1 MADSLGTL
9 LSQAA
14 NEPIRIERTLLKS
27 QVVDLLRTAIIFGRI
42 PPGTPLGERD
52 LATALHVSRV
62 PIREALQELEKEGLV
77 ISTAS
82 NRRCVIE
89 LTERDI
95 RELYEVRLR
104 LETLAVER
112 AARNTTPEHRDQLN
126 AAMETMEQAFR
137 DHNLEAFPHADIELH
152 RAIWQQAGNRHLQA
166 MLNSMAGQLFMVVS
180 RHSQLYDWAE
190 VIDLHR
196 DLITHINAGDVE
208 AACVSIAAHMQNS
221 LERALH
227 AFGTPPSETP

>member
-1 MADSLGTL
+1 MAISLGAL
-9 LSQAA
+9 LHPTA
-14 NEPIRIERTLLKS
+14 NEPVRIERTLLKA
-27 QVVDLLRTAIIFGRI
+27 QVVDLLRRSIIFGRI
-42 PPGTPLGERD
+42 PPGTPLGERE
-52 LATALHVSRV
+52 LAATLNVSRV

-77 ISTAS
+77 VSTAS

-112 AARNTTPEHRDQLN
+112 AARNTTPERQAQLT
-126 AAMETMEQAFR
+126 ATLATMEQAFR
-137 DHNLEAFPHADIELH
+137 DHNPEAFPQADVELH
-152 RAIWQQAGNRHLQA
+152 RTIWQQADNRHLQV
-166 MLNSMAGQLFMVVS
+166 MLNSMSGQLFMVVS

-196 DLITHINAGDVE
+196 DLISRINAGDAD
-208 AACVSIAAHMQNS
+208 AARVSIAAHMQNS
-221 LERALH
+221 LERALG
-227 AFGTPPSETP
+227 AFGTSSGTP